1 MSEPWWEPADA
12 MDPDGKTA
20 AERAAEP
27 IIEPP
32 AWADEL
38 DLAAEFLKPTPE
50 QEAEAG

>member
-12 MDPDGKTA
+12 IDRDGKTA

-27 IIEPP
+27 FIEPP

-38 DLAAEFLKPTPE
+38 DLAAEFLKPAPE
-50 QEAEAG
+50 QEAQPG